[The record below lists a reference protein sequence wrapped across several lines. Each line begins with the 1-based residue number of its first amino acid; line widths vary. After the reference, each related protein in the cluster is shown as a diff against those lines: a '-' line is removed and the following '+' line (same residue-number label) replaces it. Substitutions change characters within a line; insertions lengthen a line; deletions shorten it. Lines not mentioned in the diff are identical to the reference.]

1 MRTAAYARY
10 SSDSQREASIRDQLR
25 NVETY
30 CERAGWPTPA
40 LFQDQAISGSRTDR
54 PGYQAML
61 DAAREGRFDVLLVD
75 DFSRLSRD
83 HIEAAQTVRTLK
95 FLGIRLI
102 GVSDGLDTGRSGY
115 KLETGFRGLM
125 AELYLDDLAEK
136 THRGLMG
143 QALEGYS
150 AGGLPYGY
158 DSSNPDGKGARRRI
172 CEEEARWVRWI
183 FEQYVAGLSPR
194 AIVAELNSRGVPS
207 PRGGKWAAT
216 AIYPDAKGVGM
227 LGNAIYTGRQVWN
240 KTKWVKDPAS
250 GRRRRT
256 LRPRSEWV
264 ITEHEDLKIIDGA
277 TWAAA
282 EARTRAIRAKTA
294 QQRQSGSAAT
304 GGGGGPKYL
313 FSGLLRCGCCG
324 GAYVVMDRYR
334 YGCATNKDRG
344 DSACPNRMR
353 VSRKVIEQVLLAGIK
368 AELLSE
374 AAYRAF
380 EDEARRLLKTNKPD
394 AGEAKRDVAKAKAE
408 VDNILAA
415 IRAGIITPS
424 TKKAMEE
431 AETRLLEAER
441 RLVEVQGFQPAQILP
456 RAREIHRALVEQLE
470 CIEDVAAAREAIRA
484 IVGEIRLV
492 PDGGELVAEMTNAG
506 MAGACQMALVAGAGF
521 ERRLTPFR
529 VRLPASR
536 SRAA

>member
-10 SSDSQREASIRDQLR
+10 SSDAQREASIRDQLR
-25 NVETY
+25 NIETY
-30 CERAGWPTPA
+30 CERAGWPVPA

-61 DAAREGRFDVLLVD
+61 DAARDGRFDVLLVD

-83 HIEAAQTVRTLK
+83 HVEAAQAVRTLK

-102 GVSDGLDTGRSGY
+102 GVSDGLDTARAGY

-158 DSSNPDGKGARRRI
+158 DSSNPEGKGAKRSI
-172 CEEEARWVRWI
+172 CEDEARWVRWI

-194 AIVAELNSRGVPS
+194 AIVAELNRLGVPS

-216 AIYPDAKGVGM
+216 AVYPDAKGVGM
-227 LGNAIYTGRQVWN
+227 LGNAIYNGRQVWN

-264 ITEHEDLKIIDGA
+264 ITEHDELKIIDDA

-294 QQRQSGSAAT
+294 QQKQNGSRAT
-304 GGGGGPKYL
+304 GGGGSQRYL
-313 FSGLLRCGCCG
+313 FSGLLKCGCCG
-324 GAYVVMDRYR
+324 GAYIVVDRYR

-344 DSACPNRMR
+344 DAACPNRA
-353 VSRKVIEQVLLAGIK
+353 KVRRDVLEQVLLAGIK

-380 EDEARRLLKTNKPD
+380 EDETRRLLKGAQPD
-394 AGEAKRDVAKAKAE
+394 TAAARRDVAKAKAE
-408 VDNILAA
+408 VENVLAA

-431 AETRLLEAER
+431 AEARLQEAER
-441 RLVEVQGFQPAQILP
+441 RLDDMQGFQPAQILP

-470 CIEDVAAAREAIRA
+470 CIEDVAAAREAVRA
-484 IVGEIRLV
+484 IVGDIRLV
-492 PDGGELVAEMTNAG
+492 PEDGELVAEMTNAG
-506 MAGACQMALVAGAGF
+506 IAGACQMALVAGARF
-521 ERRLTPFR
+521 ERHLTPLR
-529 VRLPASR
+529 VRLPASK
-536 SRAA
+536 SRTA